1 MDLHSYTYWTPLFNL
16 ILLLLS
22 IKILA
27 MNHDTQCIVDIH
39 KSERGNKQYVCF
51 VYFSYLKIHSH
62 TVLLIWI
69 YFTYNKYGHLSDLK
83 CKVLLSDFRIDKSIS
98 FKSTLD

>member
-39 KSERGNKQYVCF
+39 KSEMGTNSMSALCIF
-51 VYFSYLKIHSH
+51 PI
-62 TVLLIWI
+62 
-69 YFTYNKYGHLSDLK
+69 
-83 CKVLLSDFRIDKSIS
+83 
-98 FKSTLD
+98 